1 MKITAAL
8 ALAFLAMLSCGAA
21 TAQEYPSRP
30 VRLVVPTSPGTGTD
44 VTARYLADK
53 LGTELK
59 VVFVVENK
67 VGANGMIAAEFVARQ
82 PADGYTLLVSAS
94 LHYINKALQAS
105 LPYDP
110 VKDFRPVA
118 RVSVLYLAL
127 VTPSSSPYKSVADLV
142 ADMKA
147 RPDAVN
153 YSSAGSGS
161 TTHLAP
167 ALLISMTGT
176 RATHVPYKGGSQALV
191 DTISGVVP
199 FTFTAIASA
208 MPHLKSGRLN
218 ALAVT
223 GPRRA
228 KSLPNVPT
236 IAEGGLAG
244 YEIASSTGIV
254 GPAGLPDAVV
264 EKLNAA
270 LQKIVNAP
278 AFADFVVGQGF
289 EVDYAGPTAY
299 AADIDREVEHWARV
313 VAASGAKAN

>member
-1 MKITAAL
+1 MKLPSLSVLVVAAL
-8 ALAFLAMLSCGAA
+8 FSCGAA

-53 LGTELK
+53 LGAELK
-59 VVFVVENK
+59 GAFVVENK
-67 VGANGMIAAEFVARQ
+67 VGANGMIAAEYVAKQ

-94 LHYINKALQAS
+94 LHYINKSLQPT

-110 VKDFRPVA
+110 VKDFRPIA

-147 RPDAVN
+147 RPGEVN
-153 YSSAGSGS
+153 YASAGSGS

-167 ALLISMTGT
+167 ALLNSMTAT
-176 RATHVPYKGGSQALV
+176 RATHVPYKGGAQALV

-208 MPHLKSGRLN
+208 MPHLKSGRLH

-223 GPRRA
+223 GSRRA
-228 KSLPNVPT
+228 KSLPDVPT

-244 YEIASSTGIV
+244 YEIASTTGIV
-254 GPAGLPDAVV
+254 GPAGLTDAVV
-264 EKLNAA
+264 RTLSAA
-270 LQKIVNAP
+270 LQKIANTQ
-278 AFADFVVGQGF
+278 AFADFVIAQGF
-289 EVDYAGPTAY
+289 EVDVAGPEAY
-299 AADIDREVEHWARV
+299 AADIGKEVAHWAKV
-313 VAASGAKAN
+313 VAVSGAKAN